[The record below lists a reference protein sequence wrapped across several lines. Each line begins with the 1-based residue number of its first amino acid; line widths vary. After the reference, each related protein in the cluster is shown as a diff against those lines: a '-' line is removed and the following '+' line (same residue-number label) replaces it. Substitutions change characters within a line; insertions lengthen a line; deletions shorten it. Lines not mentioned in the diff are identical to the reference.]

1 MAGGKR
7 DFYSSVSS
15 KQALAPQ
22 DLDGTNTS
30 GTSIDMREYDSVTFV
45 VNVGALTG
53 GGAMSADNRHQIM
66 LEHGLDDGASAASTW
81 SEVYPSQMLHSVVGA
96 GGAYSTL
103 NSGIFQSIASTTDAG
118 KVYMIGYRGMP
129 AYRHIRLRF
138 SGIGAPSVMSV
149 GAIALLTKAH
159 QWPVNTPV

>member
-7 DFYSSVSS
+7 DFYSSS
-15 KQALAPQ
+15 KMAQALAPQ
-22 DLDGTNTS
+22 DLDGSNTS
-30 GTSIDMREYDSVTFV
+30 GDSIDARDYDSVTFV

-53 GGAMSADNRHQIM
+53 GGAMSADNRHQLM

-81 SEVYPSQMLHSVVGA
+81 SEVYPSQMLHSVTGA

-118 KVYMIGYRGMP
+118 KTYMIGYRGMP
-129 AYRHIRLRF
+129 AYRHVRLRF
-138 SGIGAPSVMSV
+138 SGIGVPSVMSV
-149 GAIALLTKAH
+149 AAVCVLTKAH
-159 QWPVNTPV
+159 DWPVNVPV